1 MADHL
6 RGSVPVEPRPGAGLT
21 LAPPLTDASVLAPPL
36 APGGRAA
43 LRWPRM
49 FALGVV
55 LLLLTGALGAWA
67 SLALREALSTTVPF
81 VAPVD
86 VYATFVDLTP
96 VTVPTTAGP
105 EHPLL
110 LTTADAVRHDH
121 ALWRRMHV
129 SDWNH
134 VAPPLRAQAFD
145 NMMARYRPL
154 LVSPAAW
161 DAMDAHDWDTVPQ
174 PIRTVAFRQMVMYW
188 SGYYQVGVG
197 YGLSRQLVND
207 TLAAIVM
214 SESWF
219 DHRARHLNHDG
230 TSDIGLAQ
238 ASEFARR
245 RIGELHE
252 MGVVDVALPEQ
263 AYWNPWA
270 ATRFVAIW
278 MTLLL
283 DEAGGDL
290 DLAVRAYN
298 RGIGNAGDS
307 LGVQYGETVRRRLHR
322 YIRNHDAPPAWHDIW
337 VRLKAIELMAWP
349 WLKYPRSDA
358 MPVS

>member
-1 MADHL
+1 MPDHL
-6 RGSVPVEPRPGAGLT
+6 RGSLPVESRPAAGLT
-21 LAPPLTDASVLAPPL
+21 VVSSAPDASAFTPRVVS
-36 APGGRAA
+36 APGEARG
-43 LRWPRM
+43 WPRL
-49 FALGVV
+49 FTLGVV
-55 LLLLTGALGAWA
+55 FVLLAAGLGLWG
-67 SLALREALSTTVPF
+67 SLALREALSTAIPV

-96 VTVPTTAGP
+96 VTVPTTAGS

-110 LTTADAVRHDH
+110 LTTADAIRHDP
-121 ALWRRMHV
+121 ALWRRMHIA
-129 SDWNH
+129 DWNH
-134 VAPPLRAQAFD
+134 VAAPLRAQGFD
-145 NMMARYRPL
+145 NMMDRYRPL

-161 DAMDAHDWDTVPQ
+161 DAMDAHDWDAVPQ

-188 SGYYQVGVG
+188 SGFYQVGVG
-197 YGLSRQLVND
+197 YRLPRQLVND

-219 DHRARHLNHDG
+219 DHRARHLNRDG

-238 ASEFARR
+238 VSEFARR
-245 RIGELHE
+245 RMRELSQR
-252 MGVVDVALPEQ
+252 GIVDVEFTDES
-263 AYWNPWA
+263 YWNPWA

-298 RGIGNAGDS
+298 RGIGNAGDR
-307 LGVQYGETVRRRLHR
+307 LGLQYGEVVQRRLHR
-322 YIRNHDAPPAWHDIW
+322 YIRNHDAPAAWHDIW
-337 VRLKAIELMAWP
+337 VRLTAIELTAWP
-349 WLKYPRSDA
+349 WLKYPPAESP
-358 MPVS
+358 PVP

>member
-1 MADHL
+1 MTDHP
-6 RGSVPVEPRPGAGLT
+6 RGSLPVEPRPGVGLT
-21 LAPPLTDASVLAPPL
+21 LAPSPADASVLAPRL
-36 APGGRAA
+36 APGSGAA
-43 LRWPRM
+43 VRWARM
-49 FALGVV
+49 FTVGVV
-55 LLLLTGALGAWA
+55 LLLLTGGLGTWGR
-67 SLALREALSTTVPF
+67 LALREALSTTVPF

-96 VTVPTTAGP
+96 VTVPTTAGS

-110 LTTADAVRHDH
+110 LTTADAVRHDL

-129 SDWNH
+129 SDWDH
-134 VAPPLRAQAFD
+134 VASPLRAQAFD
-145 NMMARYRPL
+145 NLMARYRPL

-161 DAMDAHDWDTVPQ
+161 DAMDAHDWDAVPQ

-188 SGYYQVGVG
+188 SGFYHVGAG

-230 TSDIGLAQ
+230 TSDFGLAQ

-245 RIGELHE
+245 RMRELHQL
-252 MGVVDVALPEQ
+252 GVVDVELSDQ

-298 RGIGNAGDS
+298 RGIGNAGDR
-307 LGVQYGETVRRRLHR
+307 LGVQYGETVRQRLHR
-322 YIRNHDAPPAWHDIW
+322 YIRNHDAPAAWRDVW

-349 WLKYPRSDA
+349 WLKYPRTDA
-358 MPVS
+358 MQVP